1 MSINKENI
9 SEVTDIGQSDLQDLI
24 DKYASK
30 NMPVV
35 DVVHAYIEHCV
46 HLVFLMSHS
55 PEDALDAL
63 EEHIS
68 NYYPDKDSESKSNEL
83 LH

>member
-9 SEVTDIGQSDLQDLI
+9 SEVTDIVQSDLQDLI

-46 HLVFLMSHS
+46 HFNQADTDEVDPSWPISGLEGCSLVRFFS
-55 PEDALDAL
+55 DVAKK
-63 EEHIS
+63 
-68 NYYPDKDSESKSNEL
+68 Y
-83 LH
+83 